1 MWLVGRPLVRVRL
14 PHQPNP
20 VSVQINPTD
29 STTKDSTR
37 TVPRLGGAALVDVH
51 QHAHR
56 AAAPEAVLLGGGPE
70 PPRAHQNLFL
80 GWQWLEGLCGWL
92 MVGVF
97 RWLVKSMR
105 AHTRTHMLPTPMHTT
120 IIHKRIHLMP
130 LNPSYVLT
138 CPVEQSPMEYFH
150 EPTSVLS
157 GISGV
162 LSPMQRLATADSSA
176 MMLICSVFLGGGLR
190 VVRWWWC

>member
-1 MWLVGRPLVRVRL
+1 
-14 PHQPNP
+14 
-20 VSVQINPTD
+20 
-29 STTKDSTR
+29 
-37 TVPRLGGAALVDVH
+37 
-51 QHAHR
+51 
-56 AAAPEAVLLGGGPE
+56 
-70 PPRAHQNLFL
+70 
-80 GWQWLEGLCGWL
+80 

-176 MMLICSVFLGGGLR
+176 MMLICSFFLGGCGG
-190 VVRWWWC
+190 